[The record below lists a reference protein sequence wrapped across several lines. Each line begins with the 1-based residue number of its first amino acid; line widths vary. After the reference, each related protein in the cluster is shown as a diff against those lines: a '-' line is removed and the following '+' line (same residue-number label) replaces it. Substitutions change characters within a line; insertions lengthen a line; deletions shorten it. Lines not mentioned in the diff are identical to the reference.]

1 VTALYESLKTLCERR
16 RSVRCFDPRDVSPG
30 DIEKIKAIAYTSP
43 YASGRRNWELM
54 AVTDREK
61 IGEIAGLVRARV
73 EQLKMKVRED
83 LRESFSGYAVNFTA
97 FESAPLLI
105 IPTFRISPGLS
116 VMLSPAARAF
126 RAGGGMNTGMDMD
139 MDADMDIDIGQWER
153 DNYVKSISCAAMLVL
168 LAAESLG
175 LGGCYM
181 TGPLLAEK
189 EIAKLIHVKK
199 GRSIGAIIPIG
210 RPAAR
215 GPEGE

>member
-16 RSVRCFDPRDVSPG
+16 RSVRSFDPRDVSPG

-73 EQLKMKVRED
+73 EQLEMRVRED

-97 FESAPLLI
+97 FESAPVLI

-116 VMLSPAARAF
+116 VMLSSAPNVF
-126 RAGGGMNTGMDMD
+126 RAGGDM
-139 MDADMDIDIGQWER
+139 DMDIDIDIVQWER

-181 TGPLLAEK
+181 TGPLIAEK

-215 GPEGE
+215 EPEGE